1 MADADLILSRFNR
14 AHEHSSSHRGL
25 DIKRPFYTFRGHYAR
40 LGEPAEPF
48 LALVASVSYPYNFS
62 FIIQKPRFT
71 PMTIDKSLKIKAGG
85 IKQRNVM
92 TRGERLER
100 LAATDRWQ
108 EGDSVL
114 GIPKVR
120 VQKLAMKKKKKVKEV
135 EEGAEDAASGAETTE
150 K

>member
-1 MADADLILSRFNR
+1 
-14 AHEHSSSHRGL
+14 
-25 DIKRPFYTFRGHYAR
+25 
-40 LGEPAEPF
+40 
-48 LALVASVSYPYNFS
+48 
-62 FIIQKPRFT
+62 
-71 PMTIDKSLKIKAGG
+71 MTIDKSLKIKAGG

-135 EEGAEDAASGAETTE
+135 EEGAEGAEDAASGAETTE

>member
-1 MADADLILSRFNR
+1 
-14 AHEHSSSHRGL
+14 
-25 DIKRPFYTFRGHYAR
+25 
-40 LGEPAEPF
+40 
-48 LALVASVSYPYNFS
+48 
-62 FIIQKPRFT
+62 
-71 PMTIDKSLKIKAGG
+71 MTIDKSLKIKAGG

-108 EGDSVL
+108 EGESVL

-120 VQKLAMKKKKKVKEV
+120 VQKLAMKKKKKVKKAEEG
-135 EEGAEDAASGAETTE
+135 EEGAEDAASGAATPE